1 MLHLLLLEQLL
12 FPLSILIIKPRR
24 ISQDIP
30 LLFFHFAFGQNKYHS
45 YFFFNTY
52 IEYLLFTKLLLCA
65 DIKTNPGTF
74 NRCKSISFY
83 HWNQNG
89 VLARNRVKFHLVQ
102 AFVVS
107 NNIDIF
113 CKSVVRE

>member
-24 ISQDIP
+24 ISQE
-30 LLFFHFAFGQNKYHS
+30 FHHS

-83 HWNQNG
+83 HWDLNG